1 MSGISTKQRSWRH
14 TLCLAAL
21 LTTAAVT
28 LWMVGFAIIAGIVE
42 EVFSEQEP
50 RFITQQFLFRDD
62 GLPIWKTTDRRK
74 GWEWA
79 EYHNL
84 DGEPVEMTV
93 KDEHPQLVTLVDSR
107 VWRRPRRQS
116 WKSRVVAVDEQS
128 VPNHPGTST
137 WFFRDNGRRGF
148 LVAMNNVTKREVA
161 YFGIKGFTTT
171 IPSEEDWFTTF
182 DGGEHLDID
191 GPDHYRS
198 WNVGFP
204 YSQQHVDAS
213 THELAYAP
221 LFVEPTGRR
230 VFAIDFLHR
239 TIRVVHEGE
248 PVLSANPIRM
258 RKKGTPQQ
266 VVLRLRDS
274 LRIVELT
281 NDGVGATEVIPI
293 PENLQRAAGLQWVK
307 AANGHVLVTL
317 QSGGW
322 HLTTLDAD
330 HRVVGERQVA
340 YQHGQTQPPAASEIT
355 LFLLVTQSPVLVD
368 FVVWISTREGSHT
381 QAIDTS
387 RVREFG
393 LEWPTSRDME
403 FSEATVPLAILQL
416 SAVLWSVMA
425 VRRLRKFS
433 ASRQDQW
440 FWGAWTLLFGAP
452 GYLAFRVH
460 REWRTVGVSPLV
472 TSMRPSKLDET
483 AEATRRLTPPV
494 RAKRHLVTALAS
506 VYGKCL
512 DAGEDLGA
520 GVAAR
525 VGFPASHTALVLKEC
540 RLAVGAAL
548 LACLAYTVVV
558 ARLVGLKG
566 FGMLSDFVTQTSATP
581 FIHDGFLG
589 PFGTVGFLL
598 AAGLAIWQ
606 SVAESRGEAWLFML
620 SRPVSRR
627 AVLMSKLLIGLL
639 VVTVCTA
646 LPIIVYAAWAS
657 RPGSVAAPFEWGMT
671 EIAWR
676 YWAALTSIYLATLL
690 TMLRPVRWLGTR
702 LLPVIAAIGWLPVRE
717 ALGVW
722 CWPVWWE
729 LLAVLVINVCLVSSL
744 LLTVREREY
753 P

>member
-1 MSGISTKQRSWRH
+1 MSGIRTNQRSWRH

-28 LWMVGFAIIAGIVE
+28 LWMVGFAIIAGIFE

-50 RFITQQFLFRDD
+50 RFITQEFLFRDD

-84 DGEPVEMTV
+84 DGEPVEMTA
-93 KDEHPQLVTLVDSR
+93 KEEHPQLVTLVDSR
-107 VWRRPRRQS
+107 VWRRPKRQS
-116 WKSRVVAVDEQS
+116 WKSRVVEAGQAN
-128 VPNHPGTST
+128 VPKHPGPST
-137 WFFRDNGRRGF
+137 WFLRDDGQRGY
-148 LVAMNNVTKREVA
+148 LVAMNSITKREVA
-161 YFGIKGFTTT
+161 YLGTKGFTAE
-171 IPSEEDWFTTF
+171 IPAKGDWFPTSEEGQRCDFEGANLF
-182 DGGEHLDID
+182 
-191 GPDHYRS
+191 RS
-198 WNVGFP
+198 WTVGFS
-204 YSQQHVDAS
+204 YTQRAIHVYEVEP
-213 THELAYAP
+213 THAT
-221 LFVEPTGRR
+221 LFVEPSGRR
-230 VFAIDFLHR
+230 VYAIDLNR
-239 TIRVVHEGE
+239 QTIQVVHEGE
-248 PVLSANPIRM
+248 PVLAARPITW
-258 RKKGTPQQ
+258 RKKGAPQQ
-266 VVLRLRDS
+266 IVLRLRDS

-281 NDGVGATEVIPI
+281 HDGVGATEVIPI
-293 PENLQRAAGLQWVK
+293 PEKLQRAAGLQWVK
-307 AANGHVLVTL
+307 GANGHVLVTL

-340 YQHGQTQPPAASEIT
+340 NQHGQSQPPAASEIT
-355 LFLLVTQSPVLVD
+355 LFLLATQSPILVD
-368 FVVWISTREGSHT
+368 FVVWISTREGDHS
-381 QAIDTS
+381 QAIDIS
-387 RVREFG
+387 RVRKFG

-403 FSEATVPLAILQL
+403 FSEATVPLALLQL

-440 FWGAWTLLFGAP
+440 FWGVWTLLFGAP

-472 TSMRPSKLDET
+472 TLMRPSKQDEP

-494 RAKRHLVTALAS
+494 RQKRHLVAAIAS
-506 VYGKCL
+506 AYGRCL

-525 VGFPASHTALVLKEC
+525 IGFPASHTALVLKEC

-548 LACLAYTVVV
+548 LACVAYTLVV

-566 FGMLSDFVTQTSATP
+566 FGMLSELVSQTSATP

-646 LPIIVYAAWAS
+646 LPIVVYAAWAS

-676 YWAALTSIYLATLL
+676 YWAALTSIYLATLQ
-690 TMLRPVRWLGTR
+690 TMLRPARWLGTR
-702 LLPVIAAIGWLPVRE
+702 LLPVIAAISWLVARVMVG
-717 ALGVW
+717 AW
-722 CWPVWWE
+722 YWPVWWE